1 MNKKVKRGQIYRAT
15 LDDTVGSEQ
24 SGTRPVIIIQANS
37 FNKTSPTVIVAAITS
52 QAEKRL
58 DLPTHVIIR
67 CCNLPKDSIVL
78 TEQVRTLDKSR
89 LTEYIGRAS
98 VNTMQRVDFAID
110 IIAKE
115 KRKHYKTYK

>member
-1 MNKKVKRGQIYRAT
+1 MSKKVKRGQIYRAT

-58 DLPTHVIIR
+58 DLPTHVIVR
-67 CCNLPKDSIVL
+67 CYNLPKDSIVL
-78 TEQVRTLDKSR
+78 TEQMRTLDKSR

-115 KRKHYKTYK
+115 KRKRYKTYK

>member
-1 MNKKVKRGQIYRAT
+1 MNKRIKRGQIYRAT

-58 DLPTHVIIR
+58 DLPTHVIVR
-67 CCNLPKDSIVL
+67 CYNLPKDSIVL

>member
-58 DLPTHVIIR
+58 DLPTHVIVR
-67 CCNLPKDSIVL
+67 CYNLHKDSIVL
-78 TEQVRTLDKSR
+78 TEQMRTLDKSR
-89 LTEYIGRAS
+89 LTEYLGRAS

>member
-24 SGTRPVIIIQANS
+24 CGTRPVIIIQANS

-58 DLPTHVIIR
+58 DLPTHVIVR
-67 CCNLPKDSIVL
+67 CYNLPKDSIVL
-78 TEQVRTLDKSR
+78 TEQMRTLDKSR

-115 KRKHYKTYK
+115 KRKRYKTYK

>member
-1 MNKKVKRGQIYRAT
+1 MNKRIKRGQIYRAT

-52 QAEKRL
+52 QAKKRL
-58 DLPTHVIIR
+58 DLPTHVIVR
-67 CCNLPKDSIVL
+67 CYNLPKDSIVL

-98 VNTMQRVDFAID
+98 VNTMKRVDFAID

>member
-58 DLPTHVIIR
+58 DLPTHVIVR
-67 CCNLPKDSIVL
+67 CYNLPKDSIVL
-78 TEQVRTLDKSR
+78 TEQMRTLDKSR
-89 LTEYIGRAS
+89 LTEYLGRAS